1 MSNTHANIIRNYVSK
16 PFVVVERDTLAVLGT
31 SGNKARACA
40 IGVSEAGENGYRVA
54 DLSDVDGFNTGAVAL
69 DSAYV
74 SSLALGLTVREIAA
88 HYRGRMDPRAIYADT
103 GRAVT
108 ADDARAVVG
117 DSIRET
123 IGSLSRVAARRQ
135 VAEWI
140 LAGAAA

>member
-1 MSNTHANIIRNYVSK
+1 MTTTTSIIRTYVSK
-16 PFVVVERDTLAVLGT
+16 PFVVIQRDTNAVLGT
-31 SGNKARACA
+31 SGNKAMARA
-40 IGVSEAGENGYRVA
+40 IGAAKAGENGYHLVN
-54 DLSDVDGFNTGAVAL
+54 LSDVEGFATDGVDL

-74 SSLALGLTVREIAA
+74 AGLALGLTVREIAA
-88 HYRGRMDPRAIYADT
+88 HYRRHMDPRAIYADT

-140 LAGAAA
+140 LAGATG